1 MPAKFAAAAPVAFQ
15 STAFWQG
22 ATTASTLASTAG
34 TISSAFAAVQP
45 FMGAFSVAT
54 QLLRAP
60 VAMRAGQAQSNIYAI
75 QGLQAAAKANRDAL
89 NAELE
94 ANEVLR
100 NAQRINAN
108 ALARGYAGGVV
119 GLSGSAKLVQDMN
132 LKYAGKDL
140 RNLDLSS
147 KERKTFG
154 EIQQAIFAQ
163 ASDQALT
170 TGTMNALESIGSAAY
185 TYSQIRT

>member
-1 MPAKFAAAAPVAFQ
+1 MSFAAAAPVAFQ

-34 TISSAFAAVQP
+34 TIGSAFAAVQP

-60 VAMRAGQAQSNIYAI
+60 VAMRAGQAQSNMYAI

-94 ANEVLR
+94 ANRVLDKVR
-100 NAQRINAN
+100 RTNAN
-108 ALARGYAGGVV
+108 AVARGYAGGVE
-119 GLSGSAKLVQDMN
+119 GLSGSAKLIQDMN
-132 LKYAGKDL
+132 LKYAGRDL
-140 RNLDLSS
+140 RSLDVASR
-147 KERKTFG
+147 ERKTFG
-154 EIQQAIFAQ
+154 QIQQAMFAQ
-163 ASDQALT
+163 AADQALV
-170 TGTMNALESIGSAAY
+170 TGTMNALEAVGSAAW
-185 TYSQIRT
+185 TASQIKMG